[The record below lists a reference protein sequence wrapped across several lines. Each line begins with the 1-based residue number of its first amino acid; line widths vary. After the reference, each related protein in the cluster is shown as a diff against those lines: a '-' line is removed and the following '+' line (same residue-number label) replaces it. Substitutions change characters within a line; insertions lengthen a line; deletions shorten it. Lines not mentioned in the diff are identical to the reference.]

1 MTTKEQIQSFLKA
14 LRESDFYIP
23 YIYTYGGCYQLYK
36 ILKTI
41 FPVAKPYIGVN
52 FAHVVTMIDGIFY
65 DINGEVKVAE
75 PDEFL
80 PLTDEQRKECETWS
94 FAANNDLYLGECPVC
109 GQPITIDRKKLI
121 K

>member
-1 MTTKEQIQSFLKA
+1 MTDKEKILSFLKA

-23 YIYTYGGCYQLYK
+23 YIYTCGGCYQLYK
-36 ILKTI
+36 VLKTI
-41 FPVAKPYIGVN
+41 FPTAQPYLGVYC
-52 FAHVVTMIDGIFY
+52 AHVITEIDGVFY
-65 DINGEVKVAE
+65 DISGELKISDE
-75 PDEFL
+75 EFL
-80 PLTDEQRKECETWS
+80 PLTDEEEQECKTWS

>member
-1 MTTKEQIQSFLKA
+1 MK
-14 LRESDFYIP
+14 
-23 YIYTYGGCYQLYK
+23 K
-36 ILKTI
+36 IMLI
-41 FPVAKPYIGVN
+41 AVVAMMAVS
-52 FAHVVTMIDGIFY
+52 ASAQ
-65 DINGEVKVAE
+65 EVKVAE